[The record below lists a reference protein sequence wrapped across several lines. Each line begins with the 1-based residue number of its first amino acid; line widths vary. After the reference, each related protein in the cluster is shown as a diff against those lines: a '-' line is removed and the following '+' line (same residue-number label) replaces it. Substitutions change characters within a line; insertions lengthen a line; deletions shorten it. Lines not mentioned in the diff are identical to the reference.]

1 LTQVRVVTRSATLP
15 DDPDKSEMPDR
26 ALKGVPIIY
35 GTLKDSKDIFVW
47 LEDRSLAG
55 REPIPM
61 DVYSGIA
68 VDSYFLWMYG
78 RDGFAC
84 ATHASVMICI
94 NKKLATPRWLGGKDN
109 PGNIAGVLDLYS
121 CEDRTLLVSTAD
133 NVSTA
138 VYRVDLTKMTLVIE
152 PWEKFPNG
160 AERGAS
166 QVRKVPVYGWQQIE
180 RLSEIMKQSVSKAR
194 GDNYP
199 S

>member
-1 LTQVRVVTRSATLP
+1 M
-15 DDPDKSEMPDR
+15 PDK
-26 ALKGVPIIY
+26 ALKGAPIIY
-35 GTLKDSKDIFVW
+35 GALKDYAGPYGTLTDSKNIFVA
-47 LEDRSLAG
+47 LDDKALG
-55 REPIPM
+55 YVPIPM
-61 DVYSGIA
+61 DAYSGIA
-68 VDSYFLWMYG
+68 VDPYFLWMYG
-78 RDGFAC
+78 PGGFAC
-84 ATHASVMICI
+84 ATHASVMSCI
-94 NKKLATPRWLGGKDN
+94 NKKLAVPRWLGGKDN

-138 VYRVDLTKMTLVIE
+138 VYRVDLTKMTLMIE
-152 PWEKFPNG
+152 PWERFPDG

-194 GDNYP
+194 GDNYR